1 MHAAAVVLEDWLR
14 HERHRFSAAFR
25 DVLADVLVPHELIGH
40 LDQRL
45 ELHVDFRLAGRGDLV
60 MVRLDDDPDLLH
72 LGDHLASQVVVGVG
86 RADGK
91 VASLEAWLVAKV
103 RLLDARRVPRAFPR
117 VNLVVAPVLV
127 LLVADLIEDEELRLG
142 PDEAGVGNPRLLQV
156 LLGFARDMARVPR
169 ELLPGDGIDH
179 VGDHAHRRLGKER
192 IDASGGGVRH
202 GHHVGLV
209 DAHPAANRRAV
220 EPETLLEGA
229 FIQNV
234 HRKRAMLPAPE
245 HVDELQVDHLG
256 LVLLGV
262 GKEVFGVL
270 REIVRRHR
278 CSSPIQAE
286 SGQGAA
292 GRFVLTVTP
301 GRNEPGEIYPNHN
314 VHNTNLRRGS
324 TAGARRR
331 TESSQD

>member
-1 MHAAAVVLEDWLR
+1 MI
-14 HERHRFSAAFR
+14 
-25 DVLADVLVPHELIGH
+25 PN
-40 LDQRL
+40 
-45 ELHVDFRLAGRGDLV
+45 
-60 MVRLDDDPDLLH
+60 LLH

-86 RADGK
+86 WADGK

-169 ELLPGDGIDH
+169 ELLPGDRIDH
-179 VGDHAHRRLGKER
+179 VGDHAHRRLGKKR

-229 FIQNV
+229 FIQYV

-278 CSSPIQAE
+278 CSSPIL
-286 SGQGAA
+286 GVRPG
-292 GRFVLTVTP
+292 VP
-301 GRNEPGEIYPNHN
+301 GRPIRVDRDQEGNEPGEIYPNHN
-314 VHNTNLRRGS
+314 VHNDELAQRVNGQIERSNLLPEPRLEPRPETPSHPNLRPIPR
-324 TAGARRR
+324 ARPRRR
-331 TESSQD
+331 RAHPAAAPPRRRC

>member
-1 MHAAAVVLEDWLR
+1 MD
-14 HERHRFSAAFR
+14 
-25 DVLADVLVPHELIGH
+25 LVPHELIGH

-86 RADGK
+86 WADGK
-91 VASLEAWLVAKV
+91 VASLEAWFVAKV

-127 LLVADLIEDEELRLG
+127 LLVADLVEDEELRLG

-169 ELLPGDGIDH
+169 EFLPGDGIDH
-179 VGDHAHRRLGKER
+179 VGDHAHRRLRKER
-192 IDASGGGVRH
+192 IDASGGGVRD

-278 CSSPIQAE
+278 CSSPIL
-286 SGQGAA
+286 GVRPGA
-292 GRFVLTVTP
+292 P
-301 GRNEPGEIYPNHN
+301 GRPIRVDRDQEGNEPGRAAVCAGTP
-314 VHNTNLRRGS
+314 RRKAKY
-324 TAGARRR
+324 TLTMCR
-331 TESSQD
+331 